1 MMLTCNMPITWAMKP
16 QKIQGPST
24 TVRFWVSS
32 VQVRLVV
39 LKAVIDKVQACPT
52 PKNVKEL
59 QALVGILGSGRTF
72 IPHLHSASV
81 SYAAW

>member
-1 MMLTCNMPITWAMKP
+1 MKP

-32 VQVRLVV
+32 VQVRLV
-39 LKAVIDKVQACPT
+39 LKAVIDKVQAYPT

-72 IPHLHSASV
+72 ILHLHSASV